1 MTHADGSP
9 SQKLCTLAFPY
20 LQPRPIQASRRILHA
35 HMCALS
41 LRPPSRLGRS
51 VNETREVAIASVQR
65 SHSSLSISTSHRA
78 CVQLHNKYIVCDAT
92 GVALR
97 ALRLER
103 RGFVAL
109 CSLARQTQT
118 RNRTPVTPRRF
129 FSARSVLPHCTQPAA
144 MFSVGEAC
152 ARPAAQPTM
161 RTNGKSPLLARPTK
175 DLLKD
180 LPSGRERAGR
190 RASAT
195 D

>member
-1 MTHADGSP
+1 MRLE
-9 SQKLCTLAFPY
+9 KWL
-20 LQPRPIQASRRILHA
+20 SRRFNVLTRHSAYRRLTEHVFSYIINILFA
-35 HMCALS
+35 TRPESLS
-41 LRPPSRLGRS
+41 VRS
-51 VNETREVAIASVQR
+51 VSSGEGS
-65 SHSSLSISTSHRA
+65 SH
-78 CVQLHNKYIVCDAT
+78 
-92 GVALR
+92 
-97 ALRLER
+97 
-103 RGFVAL
+103 VAL